1 MLYREELCSSSFA
14 FLLLLGPLLA
24 PKQSHEI
31 GVIPAS
37 SLKGRLQICATGLL
51 CQVLR
56 MLSARV

>member
-24 PKQSHEI
+24 PKQSHET